1 MQLVDRPNYGPLA
14 VYRGGW
20 ILQVTK
26 MDMDSKYFK
35 TRLTC
40 MKGRHY
46 REATEKIRIERVRSA
61 FIFSQ
66 AFLLDGETGTNNI
79 GANFPRGFEH
89 ES

>member
-1 MQLVDRPNYGPLA
+1 
-14 VYRGGW
+14 
-20 ILQVTK
+20 
-26 MDMDSKYFK
+26 
-35 TRLTC
+35 

-46 REATEKIRIERVRSA
+46 REAREKIRIERVRSA